1 MRTAM
6 SITTMNAI
14 AMRTAMSI
22 TTMNAIAMRMAMSIL
37 QDVLV
42 VIATIT
48 RRQAKQ
54 RNMA

>member
-1 MRTAM
+1 MTSIAPAETTAPAAVMRET
-6 SITTMNAI
+6 NV
-14 AMRTAMSI
+14 
-22 TTMNAIAMRMAMSIL
+22 IAMRMAMSIL

>member
-1 MRTAM
+1 MRTVM
-6 SITTMNAI
+6 SITTMNV
-14 AMRTAMSI
+14 
-22 TTMNAIAMRMAMSIL
+22 IAMRMAMSIL